1 MNSFLNT
8 ARRPVSAGGTTYGN
22 NHVFNVSMLNQ
33 NAFAV
38 DSAENT
44 DQSQVIHDFGV
55 DRTIS

>member
-8 ARRPVSAGGTTYGN
+8 ARRPVSAGGN
-22 NHVFNVSMLNQ
+22 PQVFNVSMLNQ

-44 DQSQVIHDFGV
+44 DQS
-55 DRTIS
+55 